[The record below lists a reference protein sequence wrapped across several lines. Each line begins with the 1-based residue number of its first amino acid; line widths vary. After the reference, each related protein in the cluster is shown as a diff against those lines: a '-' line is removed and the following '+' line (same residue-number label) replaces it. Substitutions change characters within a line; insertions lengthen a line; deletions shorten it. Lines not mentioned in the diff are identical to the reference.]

1 MSAIIYNGVHYGLDQ
16 KNLAYVHAVT
26 HNLLAADESFSL
38 GIMAST
44 DGGAL
49 VRHFLWISPS
59 IPVEF
64 LYDGD
69 ETVQLDESILDGML
83 DGVDESGMVIVG
95 DGPMPF
101 SIRESAK

>member
-16 KNLAYVHAVT
+16 KNLAYVHAVV
-26 HNLLAADESFSL
+26 HNLLAAEESFSL
-38 GIMAST
+38 GIMATT
-44 DGGAL
+44 DEGEL
-49 VRHFLWISPS
+49 VRHFLWLSPA

-69 ETVQLDESILDGML
+69 ETVQLDEKILDAML
-83 DGVDESGMVIVG
+83 DGAEESGMVIVG

-101 SIRESAK
+101 SIRESAE

>member
-38 GIMAST
+38 GIMAEAE
-44 DGGAL
+44 GGGL
-49 VRHFLWISPS
+49 VRHFLWISAS

-64 LYDGD
+64 LYEGD
-69 ETVQLDESILDGML
+69 ETVQLDETILDEML
-83 DGVDESGMVIVG
+83 DGAEESGMVIIG

>member
-1 MSAIIYNGVHYGLDQ
+1 MSAIIYNGVHYGLDH

-26 HNLLAADESFSL
+26 HNLLAADEAFSL
-38 GIMAST
+38 GIMASA
-44 DGGAL
+44 DGGEPI
-49 VRHFLWISPS
+49 RHFLWLSPA

-69 ETVQLDESILDGML
+69 ETVQLDESVLDAML
-83 DGVDESGMVIVG
+83 DGVEETGMVIVG

-101 SIRESAK
+101 SIRESS

>member
-1 MSAIIYNGVHYGLDQ
+1 MSAIIYNGVQYGLDQ

-26 HNLLAADESFSL
+26 HNLLAADEGFSL
-38 GIMAST
+38 GIMGAG
-44 DGGAL
+44 DGGEL

-64 LYDGD
+64 IYDGD
-69 ETVQLDESILDGML
+69 ETVQLDETILDEML
-83 DGVDESGMVIVG
+83 DGVEESGMVIIG
-95 DGPMPF
+95 SGPMPF

>member
-1 MSAIIYNGVHYGLDQ
+1 MNAIVYNGVHYGLDQ

-26 HNLLAADESFSL
+26 HNLLAADEAFSL
-38 GIMAST
+38 GIMAAA
-44 DGGAL
+44 DGGEL

-69 ETVQLDESILDGML
+69 ETVQLDESILDAML
-83 DGVDESGMVIVG
+83 DGAEESGLVIVG

-101 SIRESAK
+101 SIRESAE